1 MLSEQEILKN
11 KLSIYTIAIFFGLN
25 VQPIHWTC
33 LHRNIE
39 LKNYLLVRTLKRF
52 EACVDGLKK
61 MNFLNHYS
69 MQILLRKLLK
79 ICVFSD
85 AFFLSIFMGQ
95 GSVCATAKHNFLI
108 VS

>member
-52 EACVDGLKK
+52 EACVDGLKNELPEPLFNADTAQETIK
-61 MNFLNHYS
+61 N
-69 MQILLRKLLK
+69 LRL
-79 ICVFSD
+79 
-85 AFFLSIFMGQ
+85 Q
-95 GSVCATAKHNFLI
+95 
-108 VS
+108 